1 MTHPSDSLPSPD
13 EMLDEA
19 PDKPPLHHT
28 GIGITQWLAFGL
40 LGFSLLAVV
49 LAVVI
54 NLILGSPG
62 G

>member
-1 MTHPSDSLPSPD
+1 MPHSSDSFPPPNETQHNALP
-13 EMLDEA
+13 
-19 PDKPPLHHT
+19 HHT
-28 GIGITQWLAFGL
+28 GIGITQWLALGL
-40 LGFSLLAVV
+40 LAFSLLAVV